1 MVGSTGKPS
10 SGSIPRTFIDDLL
23 NRTDI
28 VQLINARVP
37 LKKAGTSY
45 KACCPFHD
53 EKTPS
58 FNVNGI
64 KQFYHC
70 FGCGAS
76 GDAIRFLQEYD
87 GLSFV
92 EAVEALAAFNGVEV
106 PREKLSPQAQAQ
118 QQKAR
123 DLYDLMFQ
131 VARFYRQQ
139 LKLHARS
146 EEAKNYLRQR
156 GLTSDIAKTFAIG
169 YAPPGWET
177 LLTDFAPQWGE
188 SSDLAKHLVDTGML
202 IEKEGGR
209 RYDRFRHRIMFPIR
223 DGRGRVVAF
232 GGRVVSDEDQP
243 KYLNSP
249 ETALF
254 HKTQTLY
261 GIYEMRQSRQR
272 FDRVLV
278 VEGYMDVV
286 ALAQFGIRNAVA
298 TLGTAVTAEHLQT
311 LFRELNEVV
320 FCFDGDQA
328 GQKAAWKALELA
340 LPQMQ
345 ATRSVKFL
353 FLPEKADPD
362 SCVREEGVE
371 GFTRRVDQAL
381 TLSAFLFKG
390 LEARLSQPLS
400 TPEGQQQLISLAKP
414 YIAQAPEALPDAL
427 TQMLSDK
434 VQVPVWR
441 LGKIMGIRV
450 AGRYRPKN
458 EVPEPLPRLKVQSK
472 VLRLLKILTC
482 YPMLSK
488 GVEPGLFESLQQSAH
503 PEHRFLVEAIQTLL
517 ENNCLA
523 EALQSWLQAPR
534 RQRAVALMD
543 QITLP
548 ASKEGVVDDFQFLI
562 QQLHKDLL
570 QPGLVKKTDDWSME
584 DIANWQ
590 AQQKAQKLKEP

>member
-1 MVGSTGKPS
+1 MVGSNQTQQ
-10 SGSIPRTFIDDLL
+10 SGSIPRAFIDDLL
-23 NRTDI
+23 NRTDL

-37 LKKAGTSY
+37 LKKAGTNY

-58 FNVNGI
+58 FNVNGV

-76 GDAIRFLQEYD
+76 GDAIRFLQDYD
-87 GLSFV
+87 GLTFV
-92 EAVEALAAFNGVEV
+92 EAVEALASFNGMEV
-106 PREKLSPQAQAQ
+106 PREKISPAMQAQ
-118 QQKAR
+118 QQKTR

-131 VARFYRQQ
+131 VAKFYRQQ

-146 EEAKNYLRQR
+146 EEAKQYLRQR
-156 GLTSDIAKTFAIG
+156 GLTPEIAKTFAIG

-177 LLTDFAPQWGE
+177 LLTDFAPTWGE
-188 SSDLAKHLVDTGML
+188 STELPSQLVDTGML

-232 GGRVVSDEDQP
+232 GGRVVSDDDQP

-249 ETALF
+249 ETTLF

-261 GIYEMRQSRQR
+261 GVYEMRQSRQR

-353 FLPEKADPD
+353 FLPEGADPD

-390 LEARLSQPLS
+390 LEARLTLPLS
-400 TPEGQQQLISLAKP
+400 TPEGQQQLIALAKP
-414 YIAQAPEALPDAL
+414 YITQAPEALPDVL
-427 TQMLSDK
+427 TQQLSDK

-441 LGKIMGIRV
+441 LGQIMGIRV
-450 AGRYRPKN
+450 AGRNRPKN
-458 EVPEPLPRLKVQSK
+458 EGVSEPLPKLKVHSK
-472 VLRLLKILTC
+472 VLRLLKILSA
-482 YPMLSK
+482 YPMLTK
-488 GVEPGLFESLQQSAH
+488 GVPPELFERLQQSDQ
-503 PEHRFLVEAIQTLL
+503 PEHRFLVEAMQTLL
-517 ENNCLA
+517 AHNCLSQ
-523 EALQSWLQAPR
+523 ALADWLQDTR
-534 RQRAVALMD
+534 RQRAVALLD
-543 QITLP
+543 QLELP
-548 ASKEGVVDDFQFLI
+548 ATKEGVVDDFQFLT
-562 QQLHKDLL
+562 QQLHQELT
-570 QPGLVKKTDDWSME
+570 QPGLAKRADDWSLE
-584 DIANWQ
+584 DIAAWQ
-590 AQQKAQKLKEP
+590 AQQKAQKL